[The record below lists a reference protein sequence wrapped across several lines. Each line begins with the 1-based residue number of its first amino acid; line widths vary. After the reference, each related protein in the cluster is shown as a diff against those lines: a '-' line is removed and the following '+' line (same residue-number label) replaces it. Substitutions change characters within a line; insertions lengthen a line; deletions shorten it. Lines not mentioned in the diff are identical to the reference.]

1 MAKPRSISSRA
12 NTVQTIERMFV
23 DQEEAGLI
31 RHRAGSSDGAT
42 WVVDGR
48 PMRNFASCSYMGLER
63 HPELLAGAM
72 DALTEFGSN
81 FAISR
86 AYLQCPLYDALE
98 ETLGEA
104 MNGHVLV
111 APSTTLAHLAALP
124 VLVGDRDLVLV
135 DQLTHASVHMA
146 TNLIDDVPIE
156 IVRHNRMDLLERR
169 LGEAGD
175 DYDRVWYLCD
185 GVYSMLGDFAPFA
198 ELSALMRRFPKLHLY
213 VDDAHAM
220 SWTGRHG
227 RGAARSRLAPLDRV
241 VVAASLAKA
250 FGANGGAL
258 VLPTEELRDR
268 VRRCGGPMMFSG
280 PLVPP
285 VLGAALASA
294 RLHLRPEFEDM
305 QGELR
310 ERLAL
315 ASEGLAAAGLDL
327 ATDART
333 PVRVLHCGSV
343 AAAQAVVRTMR
354 ERGFF
359 MCISTFPA
367 VPVNK
372 PSVRFT
378 ISRHNSLADIRDMI
392 DCLAEARAAAE
403 ELAAAGDRVAD
414 EPRGLS

>member
-12 NTVQTIERMFV
+12 STVQMIERMFV
-23 DQEEAGLI
+23 DQEDAGLI
-31 RHRAGSSDGAT
+31 RHRAGSADGAT
-42 WVVDGR
+42 WVIDGR
-48 PMRNFASCSYMGLER
+48 PMRNFASCSYMGLEQ
-63 HPELLAGAM
+63 HPDLIAGGVA
-72 DALTEFGSN
+72 ALTEFGSN
-81 FAISR
+81 FSISR

-98 ETLGEA
+98 EALGQV

-124 VLVGDRDLVLV
+124 VLIGDRDLVLV

-146 TNLIDDVPIE
+146 TNLVDDVPIE
-156 IVRHNRMDLLERR
+156 VVRHNRMDLLERR
-169 LGEAGD
+169 LAAAGD
-175 DYDRVWYLCD
+175 DYERIWYLCD

-227 RGAARSRLAPLDRV
+227 RGAALSRLQPLDRV

-250 FGANGGAL
+250 FGATGGAL
-258 VLPTEELRDR
+258 LLPTAELRDR

-280 PLVPP
+280 PLVPS

-294 RLHLRPEFEDM
+294 RLHLRPEFE
-305 QGELR
+305 QLQSELH
-310 ERLAL
+310 ERLAF
-315 ASEGLAAAGLDL
+315 AGEGLAAAGLEL

-333 PVRVLHCGSV
+333 PVRVLHCASV

-354 ERGFF
+354 DRGFF

-378 ISRHNSLADIRDMI
+378 ISRHNSFADIREMI
-392 DCLAEARAAAE
+392 EC
-403 ELAAAGDRVAD
+403 LAAAKASAD
-414 EPRGLS
+414 ERASVGNPAAV

>member
-1 MAKPRSISSRA
+1 
-12 NTVQTIERMFV
+12 
-23 DQEEAGLI
+23 
-31 RHRAGSSDGAT
+31 
-42 WVVDGR
+42 
-48 PMRNFASCSYMGLER
+48 
-63 HPELLAGAM
+63 
-72 DALTEFGSN
+72 
-81 FAISR
+81 
-86 AYLQCPLYDALE
+86 
-98 ETLGEA
+98 
-104 MNGHVLV
+104 
-111 APSTTLAHLAALP
+111 
-124 VLVGDRDLVLV
+124 
-135 DQLTHASVHMA
+135 
-146 TNLIDDVPIE
+146 
-156 IVRHNRMDLLERR
+156 
-169 LGEAGD
+169 
-175 DYDRVWYLCD
+175 
-185 GVYSMLGDFAPFA
+185 
-198 ELSALMRRFPKLHLY
+198 
-213 VDDAHAM
+213 
-220 SWTGRHG
+220 
-227 RGAARSRLAPLDRV
+227 
-241 VVAASLAKA
+241 
-250 FGANGGAL
+250 
-258 VLPTEELRDR
+258 
-268 VRRCGGPMMFSG
+268 MMFSG

>member
-1 MAKPRSISSRA
+1 MAKRRSISSRA
-12 NTVQTIERMFV
+12 TNVQTIERMFL
-23 DQEEAGLI
+23 DQEDAGLI
-31 RHRAGSSDGAT
+31 RHRAGSADGGT

-48 PMRNFASCSYMGLER
+48 PMLNFASCSYMGLER
-63 HPELLAGAM
+63 HPELIAGGIE
-72 DALTEFGSN
+72 ALTRFGSN

-104 MNGHVLV
+104 MGAHVLV
-111 APSTTLAHLAALP
+111 APSTTLGHVAALP

-146 TNLIDDVPIE
+146 TNLIDDVPVE
-156 IVRHNRMDLLERR
+156 LVRHNRMDLLERR
-169 LGEAGD
+169 LVEAQLD
-175 DYDRVWYLCD
+175 DSTERVWYLCD

-198 ELSALMRRFPKLHLY
+198 ELSGLMQRFSKLHLY

-220 SWTGRHG
+220 SWIGRHG
-227 RGAARSRLAPLDRV
+227 RGAALSRLAPLDRV
-241 VVAASLAKA
+241 VVATSLAKA
-250 FGANGGAL
+250 FGATGGAL
-258 VLPTEELRDR
+258 AFPTAALRDR

-280 PLVPP
+280 PIVPS

-294 RLHLRPEFEDM
+294 RLHLRPEFAEM
-305 QGELR
+305 QGELA
-310 ERLAL
+310 ERIAL
-315 ASEGLAAAGLDL
+315 VSDGLAAAGLEL

-333 PVRVLHCGSV
+333 PVRVLHCPSV
-343 AAAQAVVRTMR
+343 AAAQSVVRTMR

-378 ISRHNSLADIRDMI
+378 ISRHNSLADIRAMV
-392 DCLAEARAAAE
+392 DCLVEARRAA
-403 ELAAAGDRVAD
+403 DRGAD
-414 EPRGLS
+414 DAPGATA